1 MIASVILFSVVAAG
15 SFGLKTS
22 FDAMSKAAAGA
33 YMAESLKEAVEAVK
47 SKLETGKTKGSGNI
61 DKRISFSYNAEK
73 IDSGS
78 NIICQGS
85 LVSDDM
91 VYGGFSLKLY
101 TVDLLLKASISDR
114 IKNKRYS
121 YKELVWTKNSL

>member
-1 MIASVILFSVVAAG
+1 
-15 SFGLKTS
+15 LKTS